1 MTHTRRIVRTTCES
15 AEAGRPSEPRLG
27 NLLKRKIIQN
37 SEKGELDWKD
47 LVFETRVQ
55 LETYR
60 EKLEEIDAQG
70 SAQSNLRKAMR

>member
-1 MTHTRRIVRTTCES
+1 MTHAQRIVRTTCES
-15 AEAGRPSEPRLG
+15 AEAGRRLEPRLE

-37 SEKGELDWKD
+37 SEEGELDLKV

-60 EKLEEIDAQG
+60 EKLEEADTQG
-70 SAQSNLRKAMR
+70 SAQSNLMKAMR

>member
-1 MTHTRRIVRTTCES
+1 MTHARRIVRTTCES
-15 AEAGRPSEPRLG
+15 AEAGRRPEPRLE
-27 NLLKRKIIQN
+27 NLLKRKIIRN
-37 SEKGELDWKD
+37 SEKGKLDWKD

-60 EKLEEIDAQG
+60 ERLEEADAQG